1 MQYKLTLF
9 LLILTNLCFLS
20 CAHAY
25 IGPGAGFAVVSSF
38 LIVFLTGILAFLAIF
53 TWPFRGLIH
62 YIRQRKL
69 SKNRKVKRVIVI
81 GLDGFDPDL
90 VKKFM
95 KSGNLPNFKELT
107 EQGTFRPLRTTFPSI
122 SPVAWS
128 TFATGVNPGKHR
140 IFDFYT
146 RDPKTYLPVLSSVRI
161 TSDRKSKKFGP
172 IKIPFQKTTT
182 ELLRKSTSFWKL
194 LGKYGIFSSVIR
206 VPISFPP
213 EKFYGCCLSAMCT
226 PDVRGTQG
234 AFTFF
239 SGKKTHKKENDALE
253 GLVIP
258 IETTDNHFVSKIP
271 GPSIRN
277 NGTNLSLAIP
287 MEGEINH
294 RLKELKLKIG
304 NERLTLKEG
313 VYSPWVRLEFKTGLR
328 HRIMGIARF
337 LATDI
342 SSEPDIYM
350 TPINID
356 PEKPSLPVS
365 HPFSYCVSLSKINGA
380 FSTLGL
386 AEDTWAL
393 NERLID
399 EAAFLKQAYDIFEER
414 KKHLFDALKKNTD
427 GFITMVFDTTDRIQH
442 MFFRYLD
449 GDHPA
454 NRDKDT
460 EQFKDSIE
468 VLYRKMDEL
477 LGEVRK
483 VLHKD
488 DLIMVI
494 SDHGFKQFKW
504 GINLNS
510 WLWREGYLV
519 LKNGTRP
526 GGLWFSDVDWER
538 TKAFAYGLAGIFLN
552 VAGREKHGF
561 IKSGKERVALQKEI
575 KEGLQMLVDAKNG
588 RLPIR
593 NVYLAQEI
601 FKGPYVNDAPDLL
614 VGYKPGYRA
623 SWNSAVGKITEDIIE
638 ENTKSW
644 SGDHS
649 IDPHLVPGVFF
660 SNWKME
666 ENTPALTDIAP
677 TILSLFG
684 VEKQKYHDGQ
694 VLSLSP
700 PYA

>member
-1 MQYKLTLF
+1 MRLR
-9 LLILTNLCFLS
+9 LILSLLTINLCYFS
-20 CAHAY
+20 YAHAY

-38 LIVFLTGILAFLAIF
+38 FIVFLTGIVAFLAII
-53 TWPFRGLIH
+53 TWPFRAFLL
-62 YIRQRKL
+62 YFKRRKL
-69 SKNRKVKRVIVI
+69 FKKRKTKRIVVI
-81 GLDGFDPDL
+81 GLDGFDPVL

-95 KSGNLPNFKELT
+95 RNGNLPNFKKLS
-107 EQGTFRPLRTTFPSI
+107 QKGTFRPLRTTFPSI

-146 RDPKTYLPVLSSVRI
+146 RDPNNYLPVLSSARI
-161 TSDRKSKKFGP
+161 TSSEKFIKIGP
-172 IKIPFQKTTT
+172 IKIPLKKINT

-213 EKFYGCCLSAMCT
+213 EKFFGCCLSAMCT

-239 SGKKTHKKENDALE
+239 SGKKKHEKKNDVLD
-253 GLVIP
+253 GVVIP
-258 IETTDNHFVSKIP
+258 LKMNGNCFTTKVP
-271 GPSIRN
+271 GPSIST
-277 NGTNLSLAIP
+277 NGSNKQLYLP
-287 MEGEINH
+287 LQGEINIQS
-294 RLKELKLKIG
+294 RELALKIG
-304 NERLTLKEG
+304 DESIQLKEG
-313 VYSPWVRLEFKTGLR
+313 AYSPWVRLEFKAGVR
-328 HRIMGIARF
+328 KRISGIARF
-337 LATDI
+337 LATDV

-356 PEKPSLPVS
+356 PEKPFLPVS
-365 HPFSYCVSLSKINGA
+365 HPFSYCISLSKINGS

-399 EAAFLKQAYDIFEER
+399 EKAFLKQAYDIFEER
-414 KKHLFDALKKNTD
+414 KHHLFDALEKNKD

-449 GDHPA
+449 ENHPA
-454 NRDKDT
+454 NHDKDT
-460 EQFKDSIE
+460 EEFKDSIE
-468 VLYRKMDEL
+468 ILYNKMDLL
-477 LGEVRK
+477 LGEVQN
-483 VLHKD
+483 VLQKD
-488 DLIMVI
+488 DLLMVI

-510 WLWREGYLV
+510 WLWKEGYLV
-519 LKNGTRP
+519 LKNDTTSEGI
-526 GGLWFSDVDWER
+526 WFADVDWR
-538 TKAFAYGLAGIFLN
+538 KTKAFAYGLAGIFLN
-552 VAGREKHGF
+552 VKGRERYGLVKP
-561 IKSGKERVALQKEI
+561 GKERVALQKEI
-575 KEGLQMLVDAKNG
+575 KERLQMLVDGKNG
-588 RLPIR
+588 HSPIR
-593 NVYLAQEI
+593 NIYLAQEI

-614 VGYKPGYRA
+614 VGYSEGYRA

-649 IDPHLVPGVFF
+649 IDPYLVPGVFF

-666 ENTPALTDIAP
+666 EENPSLTDIAP
-677 TILSLFG
+677 TILNLFG
-684 VEKQKYHDGQ
+684 VDKQKYHDGTI
-694 VLSLSP
+694 LSLTP
-700 PYA
+700 PEA